1 MRSVVED
8 ILRGFNLVML
18 VYLLVI
24 TFVYTVLMVIGWRA
38 VNDYV
43 RRRPLRDYQF
53 VSRSP
58 MTLPVSILAP
68 AYNEAPVIAAAIRA
82 LLESQFLQFEI
93 VVVNDGST
101 DETLAVLAREFD
113 LVAVDRVPNAALE
126 TKPVRGVYVS
136 RIEPRLVVIDKE
148 NGGKADSLNAG
159 IRYARYPLFCA
170 IDADTLLDPGAL
182 SRLVWEFQS
191 YPETV
196 AVGGIVRVL
205 NGSTV
210 RDGRLVD
217 IRTPKTFV
225 ENVQVL
231 EYLRAFLGGRIGWS
245 RIGMLLI
252 ISGAFGLFRRDVVVA
267 AGGYDTTTVGED
279 AELVVRLHRY
289 RRERG
294 EPCRITFFPDPI
306 CWTEAPAT
314 FRVLTRQRDR
324 WQRGL
329 IEMMWRHRVMFAKP
343 RYGRLGMVAVPY
355 YVVFEMFGPLVEALG
370 YVAIV
375 VSAALGLVPP
385 VFTALILGLA
395 VTYGLI
401 LSFGAVLMEER
412 AYRRYPGGRDLRHL
426 IAAAMLENF
435 GYRQYMV
442 IVRARAWW
450 TFFRKQGGWGEM
462 TRVGFA
468 TPLPTEEA
476 PPDSA
481 AAQTA

>member
-1 MRSVVED
+1 MSMDTARDVLTV
-8 ILRGFNLVML
+8 FNLVML
-18 VYLLVI
+18 AYLVVI
-24 TFVYTVLMVIGWRA
+24 TSVYTILMVIGWF
-38 VNDYV
+38 VIDDYV
-43 RRRPLRDYQF
+43 KRRPLRDYGF
-53 VSRSP
+53 VGRSP

-68 AYNEAPVIAAAIRA
+68 AYNEAPVITAAMRA
-82 LLESQFLQFEI
+82 LLKSQFVQFEI

-101 DETLAVLAREFD
+101 DDTLAVLIRDFD
-113 LVAVDRVPNAALE
+113 LVEVDRVPNAAIP
-126 TKPVRGVYVS
+126 TAAIRAVYVS
-136 RIEPRLVVIDKE
+136 RTEARLVVVDKE

-182 SRLVWEFQS
+182 SRLVWEFQA

-210 RDGRLVD
+210 RDGRLVE
-217 IRTPKTFV
+217 IKTPESFV

-252 ISGAFGLFRRDVVVA
+252 ISGAFGLFRRELVVA

-279 AELVVRLHRY
+279 AELVLRLHRY
-289 RRERG
+289 QRERG
-294 EPCRITFFPDPI
+294 EKCRISFFPDPI
-306 CWTEAPAT
+306 CWTEAPAS
-314 FRVLTRQRDR
+314 FRILARQRDR

-329 IEMMWRHRVMFAKP
+329 IEMLWRHRVMFANP

-355 YVVFEMFGPLVEALG
+355 YVLFEMIGPLVEFVGYLALVTSIALG
-370 YVAIV
+370 M
-375 VSAALGLVPP
+375 VSPGL
-385 VFTALILGLA
+385 TAMILGFA
-395 VTYGLI
+395 VAYGLI

-412 AYRRYPGGRDLRHL
+412 AFRRYPSARDLRRL
-426 IAAAMLENF
+426 IVAAILENF
-435 GYRQYMV
+435 GYRQLMV

-450 TFFRKQGGWGEM
+450 TLLHGRSGWGEM
-462 TRVGFA
+462 TRKGFA
-468 TPLPTEEA
+468 TPGAEEVEMVVE
-476 PPDSA
+476 
-481 AAQTA
+481 

>member
-1 MRSVVED
+1 MRNVVEQ
-8 ILRGFNLVML
+8 ILRGFNVVML
-18 VYLLVI
+18 GYLLVI
-24 TFVYTVLMVIGWRA
+24 TFVYTVLMVVGWRA
-38 VNDYV
+38 INDYV
-43 RRRPLRDYQF
+43 RRRPLRDYDF
-53 VSRSP
+53 VGSSP

-68 AYNEAPVIAAAIRA
+68 AYNEAPVIAAALRA
-82 LLESQFLQFEI
+82 LLGSQFLQFEI

-101 DETLAVLAREFD
+101 DATLAVLTQEFD
-113 LVAVDRVPNAALE
+113 LVAVDRVPSAALD

-136 RIEPRLVVIDKE
+136 RSEPRLVVIDKE

-191 YPETV
+191 FPETV

-210 RDGRLVD
+210 RDGRLVE
-217 IRTPKTFV
+217 IRTPKSFV

-267 AGGYDTTTVGED
+267 VGGYDTTTVGED
-279 AELVVRLHRY
+279 AELVLRLHRY
-289 RRERG
+289 RREHN

-314 FRVLTRQRDR
+314 LRVLARQRDR

-329 IEMMWRHRVMFAKP
+329 IEMLWRHRVMFANP
-343 RYGRLGMVAVPY
+343 RYGRLGLAAVPY
-355 YVVFEMFGPLVEALG
+355 YVVFEMVGPLIEALG
-370 YVAIV
+370 YFSLI
-375 VSAALGLVPP
+375 VSAALGLISP
-385 VFTALILGLA
+385 VLTALILGLA
-395 VTYGLI
+395 VAYGLI

-412 AYRRYPGGRDLRHL
+412 AFRRYPGGRDLRRL
-426 IAAAMLENF
+426 ISVAILENF
-435 GYRQYMV
+435 GYRQFMV

-450 TFFRKQGGWGEM
+450 TFFRKQSGWGEM
-462 TRVGFA
+462 TRAGFEA
-468 TPLPTEEA
+468 ASPMNDEA
-476 PPDSA
+476 PA
-481 AAQTA
+481 VA